1 MNFRRRPRITSEVST
16 SSLNDIMFFLLLF
29 FLITS
34 TMINPNM
41 IKLSLPKAT
50 NKVMENNKNVTV
62 SIDSVGNYL
71 VNKKKIDLDRLP
83 SAIQVELNKLKLVDK
98 DPVLIVNADKSVKW
112 DNVVKVIVIGK
123 KFNARV
129 LAATQDE

>member
-112 DNVVKVIVIGK
+112 DNVVKVING
-123 KFNARV
+123 
-129 LAATQDE
+129 